1 MEQKQQLP
9 TFKPGSKKRAVM
21 TSELADKL
29 SSKHDYIKY
38 FKEAC
43 KFYPTFNPELCSVAV
58 RASQHHAEQGLLAR
72 GFHRKER
79 PPKTV

>member
-29 SSKHDYIKY
+29 SSKHDYVKY
-38 FKEAC
+38 FREAC

-58 RASQHHAEQGLLAR
+58 RASQHHAEQRLLAGGLHGR
-72 GFHRKER
+72 ER
-79 PPKTV
+79 LTKAL